1 MLKYKKVKKSCPDVL
16 LLAAQV
22 RAMMG
27 KGKFLGLLN
36 GQAASK
42 LYGERMLR
50 HYEQAEQQVV
60 KLAQ

>member
-22 RAMMG
+22 RAMG